1 MPDQDGQ
8 LYIRFLKDGD
18 REAFRELYEKYHES
32 LTVFVYK
39 IVQNM
44 ADAEEL
50 MMDTFAILA
59 SGTAR
64 YKPRDDSSFKTW
76 MYAIAAN
83 RARMRL
89 RRHRPAVELDEEY
102 IPGDILAHGQEGPEE
117 LGLKGERNAIL
128 YRALDNIAPGYRQV
142 LYLMYFE
149 DMKPADIAGVMHKS
163 IRQVYDLT
171 ARGRMAL
178 KEELNKMGYSW
189 DM

>member
-18 REAFRELYEKYHES
+18 KEAFRELYEKYSKS
-32 LTVFVYK
+32 LTVFVYGM
-39 IVQNM
+39 VQNM

-76 MYAIAAN
+76 MYTIAGN
-83 RARMRL
+83 QARMRL
-89 RRHRPAVELDEEY
+89 RRHKPTVELNEEF
-102 IPGDILAHGQEGPEE
+102 IPGELPEIAQEGPEE
-117 LGLKGERNAIL
+117 LKLADERNKAL
-128 YRALDNIAPGYRQV
+128 YRALDKIAPNYRQA

-149 DMKPADIAGVMHKS
+149 DMKPAEIAGVMRKTV
-163 IRQVYDLT
+163 RQIYDLT
-171 ARGRMAL
+171 ARGKAAL
-178 KEELNKMGYSW
+178 KEELSRMGY
-189 DM
+189 